1 MAGDEG
7 DDRRR
12 PATELGHRRR
22 AHRPATRMEPGMGVN
37 GGTVDGGL
45 RCWSSRRQSGDH
57 VADGHMAGDG
67 VGAHRLATR
76 MEPEVG
82 VNGGAVDGEQWCSST
97 RRQSGNHVADGRALL
112 SPSRSSS
119 PACAGVAD
127 GHLLLTAQALSL
139 VPLWMGKVD
148 KMYPIP
154 MVYWYRK

>member
-1 MAGDEG
+1 
-7 DDRRR
+7 
-12 PATELGHRRR
+12 
-22 AHRPATRMEPGMGVN
+22 MEPGMGVN

-67 VGAHRLATR
+67 VGAHWLATQ

-82 VNGGAVDGEQWCSST
+82 VNGGAVDGEQRCSST

-119 PACAGVAD
+119 PACTGVAD